1 MKTVDLKEF
10 RKINFLNQSDVAKH
24 LGISKSFI
32 SRVEKGREKLPEKQL
47 QRLIENGMGWDVAPL
62 LKEIDIT
69 PEPEEED
76 VFPVS
81 LDERDVIVKE
91 LNRII
96 DEKNKIIDQLSE
108 INAHLRQRIAKLE
121 GEGGLSRTA

>member
-96 DEKNKIIDQLSE
+96 DEKNKIIDQMSE
-108 INAHLRQRIAKLE
+108 INAHLRQRIAELE
-121 GEGGLSRTA
+121 GKGEMSRTA